1 VHQPPNIQNL
11 STDEC
16 LRLLASQQLGRLA
29 VVTDEGAR
37 IFPVNYAVD
46 GDAIAIRSEPSAI
59 VRFAPLHEVE
69 FEVDHIDPED
79 GTGWAI
85 VTDGTAQLITDAL
98 DTVSEHTRT
107 LTPPNWSHRP
117 KPEWLR
123 ITLTRIVGVRMI
135 RDPAAGTNPGEP
147 EPASPI
153 GSDLGSRR
161 LLDEVRTRLLAL
173 TQAHWTQEPD
183 ADSLRRGAHHL
194 ETIVRRLQWLADT
207 TNEHPDSPPE
217 PIRSGRRRHAEAL
230 ATASPPMPSNRGR
243 PTGADRVNQPAATR

>member
-1 VHQPPNIQNL
+1 MSQPTNIQNL
-11 STDEC
+11 STAEC

-46 GDAIAIRSEPSAI
+46 GDAIAIRSEPNAI
-59 VRFAPLHEVE
+59 SRFAPLHEVE

-107 LTPPNWSHRP
+107 LTPPNWSRRP

-123 ITLTRIVGVRMI
+123 IALTRVVGVRVVGHL
-135 RDPAAGTNPGEP
+135 AADGNPGQSK
-147 EPASPI
+147 PASPS
-153 GSDLGSRR
+153 GPDLGNRH
-161 LLDEVRTRLLAL
+161 LLDEVRLRLLAL
-173 TQAHWTQEPD
+173 TQAHSSPEPG
-183 ADSLRRGAHHL
+183 AEALRRAADQL
-194 ETIVRRLQWLADT
+194 ETIVRRLEWIADMT
-207 TNEHPDSPPE
+207 DEHP
-217 PIRSGRRRHAEAL
+217 G
-230 ATASPPMPSNRGR
+230 
-243 PTGADRVNQPAATR
+243 TRTR